1 MTPTIGWPVIAR
13 LGLVQASIGAMVM
26 LCSSLLN
33 RVMVVELGLAAAVP
47 AGLVAWHY
55 AVQLSRPLWGHGS
68 DKGARR
74 STWIIGGMAV
84 LAFGVMAA
92 VDAVSM
98 MASGGSG
105 GFILAIV
112 AYLLIGAGV
121 GAAGTSLLAM
131 LATLVAPERRA
142 GAAALTWIMMVAG
155 IAISAGVA
163 GTLLKPFSMPRLALV
178 ASGVAL
184 TAFALTLVAL
194 AGVENRYANPAAQ
207 KKRNDGPIP
216 SFPDA
221 IREILGDP
229 QAYRFTVFVFLSMLA
244 YSMQD
249 LILEP
254 FAGLVFG
261 MEPGDT
267 TKLSGAQHG
276 GVLVG
281 MILAGL
287 GGSAFAGRRPA
298 ELEKWIVVGCLGSG
312 LALIGLVVAPFDRS
326 GWPLVANVVLLGF
339 CNGVFAVAAI
349 GSMMGL
355 AGEGGGRQSGLRMG
369 VWGAAQAIAFGL
381 GGLIGAVGV
390 DIVRIAVGATTPA
403 YQLVFAVEA
412 TLFVA
417 AAALA
422 MRVSRA
428 RPVLPAAMVPSA

>member
-1 MTPTIGWPVIAR
+1 MTPTIGWPFIAR

-55 AVQLSRPLWGHGS
+55 TVQLSRPLWGHGS

-74 STWIIGGMAV
+74 TNWIIGGMAV
-84 LAFGVMAA
+84 LAFGVLAA

-98 MASGGSG
+98 MAGGGSSG
-105 GFILAIV
+105 YVLAIL
-112 AYLLIGAGV
+112 AYLLIGIGV

-131 LATLVAPERRA
+131 LATLVPAERRA

-155 IAISAGVA
+155 IAISAGIA
-163 GTLLKPFSMPRLALV
+163 GQLLEPFSMPRLALV
-178 ASGVAL
+178 AGGVAL
-184 TAFALTLVAL
+184 SAFVLTLIAL
-194 AGVENRYANPAAQ
+194 AGLENRYDNPAAAR
-207 KKRNDGPIP
+207 KKSDGPIP
-216 SFPDA
+216 GFADA
-221 IREILGDP
+221 LREIVADP
-229 QAYRFTVFVFLSMLA
+229 QAYRFTLFVFMSMLA

-254 FAGLVFG
+254 FAGIVFA
-261 MEPGDT
+261 MSPADT
-267 TKLSGAQHG
+267 TKLSGIQHG

-281 MILAGL
+281 MILAGV

-298 ELEKWIVVGCLGSG
+298 ELEKWIVAGCLGSG
-312 LALIGLVVAPFDRS
+312 VALVGLVMAPFDRN

-349 GSMMGL
+349 GAMMGL

-369 VWGAAQAIAFGL
+369 VWGAAQAVAFAL
-381 GGLIGAVGV
+381 GGLTGAVGV
-390 DIVRIAVGATTPA
+390 DLVRIGVGAATPA

-412 TLFVA
+412 GLFLA
-417 AAALA
+417 AAGLA
-422 MRVSRA
+422 MRVSRT
-428 RPVLPAAMVPSA
+428 RTTLPHAIATSA